1 MGKGLAMSKNLA
13 SNIINLVL
21 LLMGV
26 GLFISAQG
34 IETGAAMA
42 QGGDFM
48 PKLCSGIWMVLGIL
62 LFLFGL
68 REKPAEGGG
77 SQVSLKGFGVT
88 LALLLLYVLLL
99 KPVGFVI
106 TSIVYLF
113 LQMCLFVP
121 AEKKDEEKLYPVCR
135 DLGDYAI
142 CGELAVCK
150 CVRIDSAGGH
160 LKVEEGLAWL

>member
-1 MGKGLAMSKNLA
+1 MSKNLA
-13 SNIINLVL
+13 GNIVNLVL

-34 IETGAAMA
+34 ISTGAAMA

-68 REKPAEGGG
+68 REKPAEGKG
-77 SQVSLKGFGVT
+77 SKVSLKGFGAT
-88 LALLLLYVLLL
+88 LVLLFLYVLLL

-121 AEKKDEEKLYPVCR
+121 AEKKTKKNYILF
-135 DLGDYAI
+135 
-142 CGELAVCK
+142 AVIS
-150 CVRIDSAGGH
+150 VVMPFAVNWLFVNVFALILPAGI
-160 LKVEEGLAWL
+160 LK

>member
-1 MGKGLAMSKNLA
+1 MSKNLA
-13 SNIINLVL
+13 SNIVNLVVL
-21 LLMGV
+21 IMGV
-26 GLFISAQG
+26 ALFISAQG

-48 PKLCSGIWMVLGIL
+48 PKLCAGIWVALGIL

-68 REKPAEGGG
+68 REKPEEGGK
-77 SQVSLKGFGVT
+77 SQVSIKGFAATMV
-88 LALLLLYVLLL
+88 LLFVYILLL

-121 AEKKDEEKLYPVCR
+121 AEKRTKKSYILF
-135 DLGDYAI
+135 
-142 CGELAVCK
+142 AVIS
-150 CVRIDSAGGH
+150 VVVPFAVNWLFVNVFALILPAGI
-160 LKVEEGLAWL
+160 LK

>member
-1 MGKGLAMSKNLA
+1 MSKNLA
-13 SNIINLVL
+13 SNIVNLVL

-77 SQVSLKGFGVT
+77 QVSLKGFGAT
-88 LALLLLYVLLL
+88 LALLLVYVLLL

-121 AEKKDEEKLYPVCR
+121 AEKRTKKNYILF
-135 DLGDYAI
+135 
-142 CGELAVCK
+142 AVIS
-150 CVRIDSAGGH
+150 VVMPFAVNWLFVNVFALILPAGI
-160 LKVEEGLAWL
+160 LK